1 MVQRPGDL
9 ATKAESDEK
18 NHGPDSMLSHGSAL
32 RAYFRKRVRN
42 IDDVDDYV
50 QEVYARVL
58 SAGPSQKIDSW
69 RGFLL
74 RVASNLI
81 TDGFRR
87 DQARMK
93 SSHITLDDILNLTDG
108 MPTAEDCV
116 HARQQLEALTEA
128 LSSVEPMA
136 RDVFLLVR
144 VEGLTHREAAER
156 FGIETKQASRHIE
169 RVLAQLTRALA
180 RNSSR

>member
-1 MVQRPGDL
+1 
-9 ATKAESDEK
+9 
-18 NHGPDSMLSHGSAL
+18 MLSHGSAL

-42 IDDVDDYV
+42 VDDVDDYV

-58 SAGPSQKIDSW
+58 SAAPSQKIDSW

-87 DQARMK
+87 DQTRMK

-108 MPTAEDCV
+108 TPTAEDGV
-116 HARQQLEALTEA
+116 HARQQLKLVTEA

-180 RNSSR
+180 RNSPL